1 MEEVDNIIIHTFR
14 EIGCDLDEDVVTLR
28 QFTPEL
34 VVEASVRCLK
44 LIDTNTNL
52 PHSLPPGM
60 SARFRL
66 GTDLANALQSL
77 GFRGDMGYQT
87 FLYPNEA
94 DIRRLMMFLV
104 EKLPKESVTS
114 TDEPQGTSAM
124 LSRRISSEIARQLQ
138 SPWVPP
144 PCKRRSIRWVGPK
157 QWHKEGASGSHA
169 FRSIPLAIPTG
180 LGDLTK
186 QIPKDIMKY
195 YNKHMP
201 LVKDQPARDEDL
213 APSLL
218 EFNAASVTA
227 AQEWETEWNTT
238 GLPSRLSQEE
248 YKARKRERLQ
258 KRMVSEVRQG
268 LQKSEQLDRKS
279 ATADLMQ
286 MLDLLGQKSATKG
299 TKGSRFTH
307 TEKLQFAQDD
317 EKTAAQIG
325 IGEGGP
331 RADTEEEL
339 RQKREDEQTDLKEQL
354 SRLMTQLEGLETE
367 SKQLGASV
375 QQMEEQ
381 TMEKKRSNS
390 EKEASYKVKKKTI
403 DLLPNAETNIT
414 LLQGVVEKS
423 AQQLVSLAT
432 QWEEHRG
439 PLIEEY
445 RKTKDEVSNKESESE
460 KRLEDIQA
468 LREKMKKVA
477 EETRSKEDMLKQ
489 LVAEYE
495 RMAKDVNRSAYTRR
509 ILEIVANIRK
519 QKEDINK
526 VLGDTRTLQKEIN
539 QVSGKLDRTFTVTD
553 ELIFRDAKKDEAV
566 RKAYKYL
573 AALHENF
580 DQLIKTL
587 EETGTILREIRE
599 LEDQIDTESSKKT
612 VTNLEKITN
621 DYKQMKQE
629 NAALIAKLKGQ

>member
-1 MEEVDNIIIHTFR
+1 MAEVDNIIIHTFR
-14 EIGCDLDEDVVTLR
+14 EIGCDLDEDIETLR
-28 QFTPEL
+28 QFTPEH
-34 VVEASVRCLK
+34 VVEATVRCLR

-104 EKLPKESVTS
+104 EKLPKESAAS
-114 TDEPQGTSAM
+114 TDEPLGTSAM
-124 LSRRISSEIARQLQ
+124 LSRRISAEISRQLQ
-138 SPWVPP
+138 CPWVPP
-144 PCKRRSIRWVGPK
+144 PCKRRSVRWIGPK
-157 QWHKEGASGSHA
+157 EWHREGASGSHA
-169 FRSIPLAIPTG
+169 FRSVPLAVPEG
-180 LGDLTK
+180 LGDLTRK
-186 QIPKDIMKY
+186 IPKDIMSY
-195 YNKHMP
+195 YNNHMP
-201 LVKDQPARDEDL
+201 LVKDQPAREEDIV
-213 APSLL
+213 PSLL
-218 EFNAASVTA
+218 ERNAAAVTA

-248 YKARKRERLQ
+248 YKAKKRERLM
-258 KRMVSEVRQG
+258 KRMVSELRQG
-268 LQKSEQLDRKS
+268 LQKSEQGDRKS

-286 MLDLLGQKSATKG
+286 MLDLLGQKGATKG

-307 TEKLQFAQDD
+307 TEKLQFAQDE

-325 IGEGGP
+325 IGEGVP

-339 RQKREDEQTDLKEQL
+339 RQKREDEQTELKEQL
-354 SRLMTQLEGLETE
+354 SQLTSQLESMETE
-367 SKQLGASV
+367 SKKLSASV
-375 QQMEEQ
+375 QQMDEQ
-381 TMEKKRSNS
+381 QIEKKRSNS

-403 DLLPNAETNIT
+403 DLLPNAETNIK

-423 AQQLVSLAT
+423 AKQLVSLAN
-432 QWEEHRG
+432 QWEEHRA
-439 PLIEEY
+439 PLIEDY
-445 RKTKDEVSNKESESE
+445 RQARDTVSNKESESQ

-477 EETRSKEDMLKQ
+477 EETRAKEDMLKQ

-509 ILEIVANIRK
+509 ILEIVANIHK
-519 QKEDINK
+519 QKDDIEK
-526 VLGDTRTLQKEIN
+526 VLVDTRTLQKEIN
-539 QVSGKLDRTFTVTD
+539 QLSGKLDRTFTVTD

-573 AALHENF
+573 AALHESF
-580 DQLIKTL
+580 DQLIKTV

-599 LEDQIDTESSKKT
+599 LEDQIDSESGKKT
-612 VTNLEKITN
+612 VANLEKIST

-629 NAALIAKLKGQ
+629 NAALIAKLKGK